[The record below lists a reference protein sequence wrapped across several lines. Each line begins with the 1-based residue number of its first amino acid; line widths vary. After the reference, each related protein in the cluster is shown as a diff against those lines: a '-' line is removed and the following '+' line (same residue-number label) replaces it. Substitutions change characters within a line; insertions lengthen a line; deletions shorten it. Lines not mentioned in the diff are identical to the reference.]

1 MGQCGVRPEEN
12 HLAVIQALR
21 ENPRMA
27 WTGMVALGALSG
39 ALPLVTLIL
48 VGWFEDFVF
57 YSPALLFGSLLGA
70 YLFALGRAG
79 PVRAIVFAA
88 LVTASGVAG
97 HSAVFLTIDLGLHGY
112 GSSLPDELV
121 PALSWGFAY
130 GCGVATTAAV
140 LFPEVRSPKPWGRIV
155 VLATVISGSYAFRL
169 YLDPK
174 PYLISGIPVLAVVA
188 VVNAVVGAILGHSL
202 FLRDGKLARR

>member
-1 MGQCGVRPEEN
+1 M
-12 HLAVIQALR
+12 L
-21 ENPRMA
+21 NP
-27 WTGMVALGALSG
+27 GL
-39 ALPLVTLIL
+39 
-48 VGWFEDFVF
+48 
-57 YSPALLFGSLLGA
+57 
-70 YLFALGRAG
+70 
-79 PVRAIVFAA
+79 
-88 LVTASGVAG
+88 SGVAG
-97 HSAVFLTIDLGLHGY
+97 QFAVFLTIDLGLHGY

-140 LFPEVRSPKPWGRIV
+140 LFPEVRSPKLWGRIV

-188 VVNAVVGAILGHSL
+188 VVNAVDGVVRAYGDAMSVAEDALAPCTKHISIGTEDYHGVRATIEDVDVIMGVHGYGGGLFVTPSFGQIAPVFSRDFVGKAFAAQFDHFRLCSSASIPHVEPG
-202 FLRDGKLARR
+202 